1 MERYPLIGPGAAEKP
16 SPCVLCALPAP
27 RAGEK
32 RTSRRSGS
40 YPRRP
45 DGRADS
51 GWRLQKILKA
61 LLSGFFIQA
70 AGLAYHH
77 RTTCGVYHQGRQA
90 ALVSHQPLWGWI
102 LLRLDDIQHFVLMIC
117 NSFGID
123 DIHAFGVMC
132 ASLHASENCG
142 AIFECFTARA
152 RRFMFAK
159 QTLH

>member
-1 MERYPLIGPGAAEKP
+1 MERYPLIGPGAAENP
-16 SPCVLCALPAP
+16 APASYVLC
-27 RAGEK
+27 RRHGRKK

-77 RTTCGVYHQGRQA
+77 RTTCGVYHPGRQA

-132 ASLHASENCG
+132 ALLHTSAASASWRCAPLHVCEANASL
-142 AIFECFTARA
+142 TKR
-152 RRFMFAK
+152 
-159 QTLH
+159 